1 MVIAHS
7 NIAVHF
13 GSNGRCRLVQTKL
26 ERFDI
31 LDQRTPLSAPVILGC
46 IMLGGMV
53 VNNGIVLIDFMNVL
67 RRSGVGLRD
76 AVFQASAARFRPIVM
91 SNMTSVLGVLP
102 LAAGLTEGSELTS
115 PMAVVSAAAI
125 EGAKADA
132 AARQEMNAELVG
144 MVRLLAEKA
153 AASQGV
159 PMASGNPAVREAST
173 GGRDGAVPVNVVL
186 GPDGRRYKML
196 MRNGVVLIAPV
207 DDEGT
212 AENP

>member
-1 MVIAHS
+1 MKLSVLARVITLAFF
-7 NIAVHF
+7 IAVCGGCATSKTASRSEIELDVDRLQATGKLVIKSPKDVDLQDIRVTKR
-13 GSNGRCRLVQTKL
+13 GS
-26 ERFDI
+26 DY
-31 LDQRTPLSAPVILGC
+31 
-46 IMLGGMV
+46 
-53 VNNGIVLIDFMNVL
+53 
-67 RRSGVGLRD
+67 
-76 AVFQASAARFRPIVM
+76 
-91 SNMTSVLGVLP
+91 SVTIGHWR
-102 LAAGLTEGSELTS
+102 
-115 PMAVVSAAAI
+115 AVVSAAAI